1 MLGNLSLRSKCIGA
15 LSRDL
20 LYSSLNANTGA
31 HTWTCRQPRFK
42 PQLNMYSIMHRAKR
56 EAGLL
61 PKTTYSENKKEANKK
76 INKDDQK
83 VENPAPAIIR
93 RPISPTERVVKVP
106 TPFTQPANPRLCKV
120 ALLGAANAG
129 KSTLI
134 NSLIG
139 ENISVVSA
147 RAHTTRERI
156 LAAWTK
162 DNYQIVFLDTP
173 GVIYGRNQSKMN
185 RNLVNASWQS
195 LQEADHCSLFA
206 LIAMVPCGC
215 RTNILG
221 LQYWLL

>member
-1 MLGNLSLRSKCIGA
+1 MLSSASHRTSSIGI
-15 LSRDL
+15 LLRDL
-20 LYSSLNANTGA
+20 SHSSLNGSARGSPS
-31 HTWTCRQPRFK
+31 CLCQPRFNT
-42 PQLNMYSIMHRAKR
+42 QLKRYSIMNRAKR

-61 PKTTYSENKKEANKK
+61 PVTTYAKPREEAKEKQRISEKEKTTPAVIRHP
-76 INKDDQK
+76 IN
-83 VENPAPAIIR
+83 
-93 RPISPTERVVKVP
+93 PTERIVKVP
-106 TPFTQPANPRLCKV
+106 VPFTQPDNPRLCKV

-139 ENISVVSA
+139 ENVSVVSA

-162 DNYQIVFLDTP
+162 DNYQVVFLDTP

-195 LQEADHCSLFA
+195 LQEADHCAYIFNLSFVIMNSSL
-206 LIAMVPCGC
+206 I
-215 RTNILG
+215 
-221 LQYWLL
+221 

>member
-1 MLGNLSLRSKCIGA
+1 MN
-15 LSRDL
+15 
-20 LYSSLNANTGA
+20 
-31 HTWTCRQPRFK
+31 
-42 PQLNMYSIMHRAKR
+42 RAKR

-61 PKTTYSENKKEANKK
+61 PATTYAKPREEAKEKRRISEKEKTT
-76 INKDDQK
+76 
-83 VENPAPAIIR
+83 PAVIR
-93 RPISPTERVVKVP
+93 RPINPTERIVKVP
-106 TPFTQPANPRLCKV
+106 VPFTQPDNPRLCKV

-139 ENISVVSA
+139 ENVSVVSA

-162 DNYQIVFLDTP
+162 DNYQVVFLDTP

-195 LQEADHCSLFA
+195 LKEADHCAYIFSLSFVVMNSSLISAFA
-206 LIAMVPCGC
+206 VLVVVDAAKAISGRPQKAEDYLFERLKDVDIPATLIINKVGF
-215 RTNILG
+215 N
-221 LQYWLL
+221 WL